1 MTRVPDQVDFHCHL
15 DLYPDLAAAI
25 ATCESSRTA
34 TLAVT
39 TTPKAFRRNMQLARS
54 SEFVRVALGLH
65 PHLAEERQGE
75 FPLFEALLR
84 ETRYVGEIG
93 LDAGPRHYRSMPTQ
107 EIVFRKILTMC
118 AASGGKILSVHS
130 VRTAGRVL
138 DHIDECLPRDRGKVV
153 LHWFSGS
160 AAEARRAVQAGCYF
174 SVNQAMLEKPRGR
187 QLVAE
192 LPIDRILTET
202 DGPFIDIGGGPITPG
217 EVLPT
222 IETLAAI
229 RELAID
235 DMANRVI
242 RNWINLVS

>member
-1 MTRVPDQVDFHCHL
+1 MTRIPDQIDFHCHL

-25 ATCESSRTA
+25 ATCENSRTA

-65 PHLAEERQGE
+65 PHLAEQRQGE
-75 FPLFEALLR
+75 LPLFEALLP

-93 LDAGPRHYRSMPTQ
+93 LDAGPRHFRSMPTQ
-107 EIVFRKILTMC
+107 ESVFRKILTMC
-118 AASGGKILSVHS
+118 ATSGGKILSVHS

-138 DHIDECLPRDRGKVV
+138 DHINDCLPQDRGRVV

-160 AAEARRAVQAGCYF
+160 VTEARRAVQAGCYF
-174 SVNQAMLEKPRGR
+174 SVNQAMLDRPRGR
-187 QLVAE
+187 EIVAQ

-202 DGPFIDIGGGPITPG
+202 DGPFVDVSGRPVTPG
-217 EVLPT
+217 EVLGT
-222 IETLAAI
+222 IETLAVI
-229 RELAID
+229 RQLTIN
-235 DMANRVI
+235 DMANRVV
-242 RNWINLVS
+242 RNWIDLVS